1 MNGERSVTE
10 IWEVGASGIRQRS
23 TTSSDPWKFA
33 YVVTPETLDIAL
45 PDIVASI
52 EAMAQ
57 AGMVE
62 LVRR

>member
-1 MNGERSVTE
+1 MDGERSVTE
-10 IWEVGASGIRQRS
+10 IWRLVRAEYGNV
-23 TTSSDPWKFA
+23 TTSSLDWKYA
-33 YVVTPETLDIAL
+33 YVVTPETRDIAL

-62 LVRR
+62 LIRR